1 LIVEC
6 HQIAQADDFK
16 VRIVREDRKTHRTPT
31 KVSGVSPEFRWL
43 VQGAV
48 RTTVPPSSTRCAGT
62 GFGASCWAVARR
74 RTDDDCLRFGFGF
87 LIPITGERRRG
98 GDTKG

>member
-31 KVSGVSPEFRWL
+31 KVSGVSPEFMASAGRRPHNSPAILDTLRWH
-43 VQGAV
+43 
-48 RTTVPPSSTRCAGT
+48 
-62 GFGASCWAVARR
+62 GFRR
-74 RTDDDCLRFGFGF
+74 F
-87 LIPITGERRRG
+87 LLG
-98 GDTKG
+98 GRSPAD